1 MSQNVI
7 ALSQPYAQPRLQKS
21 LLQLSFNL
29 AFLFLT
35 WVSIGV
41 FIAHGWNPVW
51 LVPLD
56 ILNAI
61 MLVRTFIVQHD
72 CSHGSF
78 FTSYT
83 LNVWVGRFL
92 GIFTLTPFDEWKH
105 SHALHHQQS
114 GNLSKYKG
122 DGSIPLYT
130 LEQFNDMSAW
140 RRKVL
145 RIIRNP
151 FVFFLF
157 VPAVL
162 FFVLHHF
169 AIKKN
174 ISTQK
179 KCFSVATTLSS
190 VGLLVF
196 FSYVFG
202 TAITLLTWLPGAYL
216 ASVIAVWL
224 FFIQHSFEDA
234 YWQPSNTFSAEHSAL
249 HGSSFLNFPK
259 FLHWCTGN
267 IGYHHIHHANSKIPN
282 YNLTRCH
289 RQVAAFQE
297 CKTIT
302 FWEMFKSYNLVLWD
316 EHQQKLI
323 PLPTRA

>member
-1 MSQNVI
+1 MS
-7 ALSQPYAQPRLQKS
+7 
-21 LLQLSFNL
+21 
-29 AFLFLT
+29 
-35 WVSIGV
+35 
-41 FIAHGWNPVW
+41 VW
-51 LVPLD
+51 
-56 ILNAI
+56 
-61 MLVRTFIVQHD
+61 RQ
-72 CSHGSF
+72 
-78 FTSYT
+78 
-83 LNVWVGRFL
+83 
-92 GIFTLTPFDEWKH
+92 
-105 SHALHHQQS
+105 
-114 GNLSKYKG
+114 
-122 DGSIPLYT
+122 
-130 LEQFNDMSAW
+130 
-140 RRKVL
+140 KVL

-162 FFVLHHF
+162 FFILHHF
-169 AIKKN
+169 TLKKGLS
-174 ISTQK
+174 IPK
-179 KCFSVATTLSS
+179 KYFSVATTLSS

-202 TAITLLTWLPGAYL
+202 TTITLLTWLPGAYL

-234 YWQPSNTFSAEHSAL
+234 YWQPSNTFSAENSAL

-282 YNLTRCH
+282 YNLTPCH
-289 RQVAAFQE
+289 QQISAFQE

-323 PLPTRA
+323 PLPARA